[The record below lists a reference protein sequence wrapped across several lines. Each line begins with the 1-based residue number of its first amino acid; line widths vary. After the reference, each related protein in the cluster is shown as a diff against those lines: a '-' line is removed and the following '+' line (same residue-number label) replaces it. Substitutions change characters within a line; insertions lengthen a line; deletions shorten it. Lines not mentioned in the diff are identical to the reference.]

1 MPSENNAIMDYWN
14 RNYINHHFVNFNLL
28 ELEVSSMTR
37 DELTKI
43 IEQELMSTN
52 EVSELLS
59 VTVQAV
65 RSMVK
70 RGKLV
75 PLKDD
80 GHLRLFWR
88 KDIEQRKQEL
98 ETLRPKYR
106 PYE

>member
-1 MPSENNAIMDYWN
+1 MPNEKYAIMDNWN
-14 RNYINHHFVNFNLL
+14 RNYINHHSVNFNLF

-37 DELTKI
+37 DEITEI
-43 IEQELMSTN
+43 IEHELMSTN
-52 EVSELLS
+52 EVAEYLS
-59 VTVQAV
+59 VSVQAV

-80 GHLRLFWR
+80 GHVCLFWR
-88 KDIEQRKQEL
+88 KDIEQRKQES